1 MKSIF
6 ALLLFVLLST
16 TASAQ
21 TALDEQIALARQ
33 SAHTDRQVLI
43 MGNVHFT
50 SNESAEFWPAWKE
63 YRTAIMANGDRTLAL
78 IANFAQHYEEMSD
91 MKATEIMTDSFSI
104 QMQKLVIK
112 QKFAMKIS
120 KMMPAKKAMRIIQ
133 IESKLDAAVQMKLA
147 AEIPLAKQ

>member
-33 SAHTDRQVLI
+33 SAHTDRKVLI
-43 MGNVHFT
+43 MGNVNFT
-50 SNESAEFWPAWKE
+50 SEESAQFWPAWKE
-63 YRTAIMANGDRTLAL
+63 YRASMMANGDRMVAL
-78 IANFAQHYEEMSD
+78 IANFARHYEEMTD
-91 MKATEIMTDSFSI
+91 MKAKEIMTDSFSI
-104 QMQKLVIK
+104 KMQDLVIK

-120 KMMPAKKAMRIIQ
+120 KMLPAKKAMRIIQ
-133 IESKLDAAVQMKLA
+133 IENKLDAALQMNLA
-147 AEIPLAKQ
+147 AEIPLARQ